1 MGIEGKLYWEC
12 SLSIARLQPSD
23 SDLIEAEEIPML
35 QLALMVHK
43 MMTVNDEKDG
53 RHRMVVAGLVVAVVV
68 IASIASIEP
77 ALAYCGGEGFR

>member
-1 MGIEGKLYWEC
+1 M
-12 SLSIARLQPSD
+12 
-23 SDLIEAEEIPML
+23 M

-77 ALAYCGGEGFR
+77 ALAYSGGEGFR

>member
-1 MGIEGKLYWEC
+1 M
-12 SLSIARLQPSD
+12 
-23 SDLIEAEEIPML
+23 